1 MFNEQRNE
9 VKMLM
14 MPIKSPERS
23 ATQMDNI
30 AGNYEQQSH
39 DFVTTKSW
47 RARIWQAI
55 KRYPIP
61 LGALV
66 LLLVSLVFW
75 LTGNA
80 KLADWTL
87 LAIVIMGGIP
97 LLWDTIKHIIRKEFS
112 VDFIAILAITGSL
125 LLQEYLA
132 GAFIVLMLSGGEAL
146 ESYALRRART
156 SLSALA
162 ERAPRTAHIW
172 QDDQLVAIPAESVEV
187 DMLIVVKPGEL
198 IPVDGIVTS
207 GVSNVSEADLTGE
220 PIPVRKSA
228 PMHVL
233 SGSVNL
239 DGVLDV
245 RATRRSAES
254 KYAQIVRLVEE
265 AQTQKAPI
273 HRLADRYAVW
283 FTIVAIAVAGLAW
296 AISGD
301 SVYALAV
308 LVVATPCPLIL
319 ATPIA
324 IMSGID
330 LAAKNGIIAKSGAAI
345 EQLGEVDVAVFDK
358 TGTLTLGIP
367 KVTTIILP
375 DDRNS
380 VGTGVGLGK
389 EGALALSDV
398 PQPKEGALALSDV
411 PSKAPFQS
419 ESSSQSASQAPPTHD
434 QNTLLRF
441 AASVEQL
448 STHIL
453 ARAVVDAAIERNIT
467 LCPVTDFEELFGKGV
482 QGQLSILSDTPQ
494 LEGYGPDHDVNV
506 AVGNHTFMQHLAI
519 TVPPSLLSER
529 KYRVDEGQICSFIAV
544 DHHIAGLL
552 VLEDVPRPEIA
563 HLSPDLKSA
572 GIKETVLLTG
582 DSDVVAH
589 QIGELARVDRTIA
602 RCLPDDKLRIIQ
614 ELETQGHR
622 VLMVGDGINDA
633 PALATATVGMAL
645 GSQGLTAAATAADTV
660 LLSTDILRVVKAV
673 RIGRWSLHVALQG
686 IWVGMGLS
694 AIAMLFAAFGYITP
708 AAGAILQEG
717 IDVIVILNALRVS
730 RLHV

>member
-1 MFNEQRNE
+1 
-9 VKMLM
+9 MLM
-14 MPIKSPERS
+14 TSINIPEKSNTQMES
-23 ATQMDNI
+23 VAGDSGEQSDDGIATQ
-30 AGNYEQQSH
+30 
-39 DFVTTKSW
+39 SW
-47 RARIWQAI
+47 LNRIWQAT

-75 LTGNA
+75 IGGNA
-80 KLADWTL
+80 KLANWTL
-87 LAIVIMGGIP
+87 LAIVVMGGIP
-97 LLWDTIKHIIRKEFS
+97 LLWDTIKHIIHKEFS

-146 ESYALRRART
+146 EAFALRRART

-172 QDDQLVAIPAESVEV
+172 QDDHLVAIPAESVEV
-187 DMLIVVKPGEL
+187 DMQIVVKPGEL
-198 IPVDGIVTS
+198 IPVDGIVIS

-220 PIPVRKSA
+220 PIPVRKTTHM
-228 PMHVL
+228 PVL

-239 DGVLDV
+239 DGILEV
-245 RATRRSAES
+245 RATRRSVES

-283 FTIVAIAVAGLAW
+283 FTIIAIALAGLAW
-296 AISGD
+296 VISRD

-358 TGTLTLGIP
+358 TGTLTLGTP
-367 KVTTIILP
+367 RVTTIILHEDQLP
-375 DDRNS
+375 L
-380 VGTGVGLGK
+380 GTGLGLGK
-389 EGALALSDV
+389 EGVLALSEV
-398 PQPKEGALALSDV
+398 LL
-411 PSKAPFQS
+411 
-419 ESSSQSASQAPPTHD
+419 ESSMLPASQALPSYD
-434 QNTLLRF
+434 QTTLLRF

-453 ARAVVDAAIERNIT
+453 ARAVVEAAIERNIT
-467 LCPVTDFEELFGKGV
+467 LCPVMDFEELFGKGV
-482 QGQLSILSDTPQ
+482 QGQLSIDSDSPQ
-494 LEGYGPDHDVNV
+494 LDGYGPNRVMNV
-506 AVGNHTFMQHLAI
+506 AVGNHTFMQHLEI

-529 KYRVDEGQICSFIAV
+529 KRRVDEGQICSFIAV

-552 VLEDVPRPEIA
+552 VLEDVPRPELA

-582 DSDVVAH
+582 DSDVVAL
-589 QIGELARVDRTIA
+589 QIGELAQVDRTIA
-602 RCLPDDKLRIIQ
+602 RCLPDDKLHIIK
-614 ELETQGHR
+614 ELQTQGHR

-673 RIGRWSLHVALQG
+673 RIGRWAMHVALQG
-686 IWVGMGLS
+686 IWVGMVLS
-694 AIAMLFAAFGYITP
+694 GIAMLFAAFGFITP

-730 RLHV
+730 RLHL